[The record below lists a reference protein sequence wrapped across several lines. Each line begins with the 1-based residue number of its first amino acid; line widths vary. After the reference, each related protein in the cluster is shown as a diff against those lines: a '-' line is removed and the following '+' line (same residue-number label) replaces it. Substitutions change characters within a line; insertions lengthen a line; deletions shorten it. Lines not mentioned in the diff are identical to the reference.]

1 MKDLSK
7 EKGVSVVICCYNSED
22 RLHPTLKAIS
32 NQVVSSHVPWEVIIV
47 DNASDDNTGIAA
59 AEIWNSFIH
68 KQRITFHT
76 VYESLPGLGNARK
89 KGLLA
94 ASYSYILFCDDD
106 NWLSENYVQGV
117 YDILSEDNSIAAC
130 GGMGIPIFEAEKPF
144 WFDIYLEVYAVGSQS
159 LNTER
164 DRQLNLYGAGLA
176 INRTAIEKLEKTGFQ
191 PQMTGRTGKSLAS
204 AEDTELTYAFVL
216 MEYKLHFAEELQFF
230 HYLPEERLNFN
241 YLKKIFTA
249 FGTDGPVRNLYYAH
263 ISKRPFHR
271 FIKYWAFHFLLSLFR
286 LIKYLVIPPKKYGRA
301 IYFNWSIAYIKQLFF
316 IKSNYRDIIKNIQ
329 TVKKSSSAKKL
340 KVIHKYNMSPL

>member
-7 EKGVSVVICCYNSED
+7 EKGVSVVICCYNSAD
-22 RLHPTLKAIS
+22 RLYPTLKALS
-32 NQVVSSHVPWEVIIV
+32 KQVVDSRIPWEIIIV
-47 DNASDDNTGIAA
+47 DNASDDNTEIAA
-59 AEIWNSFIH
+59 AEIWRSFLFTPC
-68 KQRITFHT
+68 ITFLT
-76 VYESLPGLGNARK
+76 VKETLPGLVNARK
-89 KGLLA
+89 KGLLT
-94 ASYSYILFCDDD
+94 ASYTYILFCDDD

-117 YDILSEDNSIAAC
+117 YTILNEDSSIAAC
-130 GGMGIPIFEAEKPF
+130 GGIGIPVFETEKPF
-144 WFDIYLEVYAVGSQS
+144 WFDIYSEAYAVGSQL
-159 LNTER
+159 LNNESE
-164 DRQLNLYGAGLA
+164 RQLNLYGAGLA

-230 HYLPEERLNFN
+230 HYLPKERLNFD

-249 FGTDGPVRNLYYAH
+249 FGTDGPIRNLYYAH

-286 LIKYLVIPPKKYGRA
+286 LIKYLVIPPKKYGRT

-316 IKSNYRDIIKNIQ
+316 IKRNYRDINKNIQ
-329 TVKKSSSAKKL
+329 VIKRASSAKKL